1 MRTLPGTEYY
11 RRLAEMPLEL
21 RARLD
26 DLAYRHGR
34 TYDSYLVTEPDR
46 EYFWSSDRRGVV
58 GFHRWLKYLHVVG
71 GLIAA
76 DEDRA
81 SLLTEFNAFCRANRK
96 HATFYNI
103 GDDEAPLFRRQGF
116 QLTKAGEEP
125 ILDLPY
131 TTWRGKPFEWL
142 RRQENWCR
150 RKGVV
155 CREVIACSDDDEY
168 RCRVAPELQVVSR
181 EHIES
186 TPFRRE
192 LQFFEGR
199 FDPLDLRRRRL
210 FIAEGGS
217 GAGNGAPPRIEA
229 FVVCN
234 PAEAG
239 RMWAIEIYRHRSDAL
254 RGVVPYLMLHVART
268 LKAEG
273 VERLSLSL
281 CPGLR
286 CETPLEGDSAM
297 VRIGTG
303 VWWRWGS
310 WMFDLRGIY
319 HYKSRFRPEFHNRYF
334 AAMPKLTVLSIR
346 SFLLLWGIV
355 VPSPQGM
362 LNQVWRK
369 WRQRPARAHLASPAS
384 ACQREWEIFNGKAP
398 DAAKLLERDPSVEDR
413 AIEAS
418 NEKRATVESV

>member
-11 RRLAEMPLEL
+11 RRLADMPPEL
-21 RARLD
+21 RAQLED
-26 DLAYRHGR
+26 WAYRHGR

-46 EYFWSSDRRGVV
+46 EYFWSSGRRGVV
-58 GFHRWLKYLHVVG
+58 AFHRWLKYLHVVG

-76 DEDRA
+76 DQDRA
-81 SLLTEFNAFCRANRK
+81 SLLAEFIAFCRANRK

-103 GDDEAPLFRRQGF
+103 GDDEAPLFRHQGF

-125 ILDLPY
+125 IIDLPY
-131 TTWRGKPFEWL
+131 ATWRGKPFEWL

-155 CREVIACSDDDEY
+155 CRELNAGADDEY
-168 RCRVAPELQVVSR
+168 RCRVAPELEQVSR
-181 EHIES
+181 EHIEG

-199 FDPLDLRRRRL
+199 FAPLDMRRRRL
-210 FIAEGGS
+210 FVAETSS
-217 GAGNGAPPRIEA
+217 GAANCDSRRIEA

-239 RMWAIEIYRHRSDAL
+239 RMWAIEIYRHRNDAP
-254 RGVVPYLMLHVART
+254 RGVVPHLMLHVART

-273 VERLSLSL
+273 VQRLSLSL

-303 VWWRWGS
+303 VWWQWGN
-310 WMFDLRGIY
+310 WIFDLRGIY

-334 AAMPKLTVLSIR
+334 AAMPKLTVLSMR

-362 LNQVWRK
+362 LQQAWRK
-369 WRQRPARAHLASPAS
+369 WRQRPARAHLANPAS
-384 ACQREWEIFNGKAP
+384 TRRWAWETFNGKPP
-398 DAAKLLERDPSVEDR
+398 DTATLLEGGPGAEGRE
-413 AIEAS
+413 IEAP
-418 NEKRATVESV
+418 NEKHATVESV